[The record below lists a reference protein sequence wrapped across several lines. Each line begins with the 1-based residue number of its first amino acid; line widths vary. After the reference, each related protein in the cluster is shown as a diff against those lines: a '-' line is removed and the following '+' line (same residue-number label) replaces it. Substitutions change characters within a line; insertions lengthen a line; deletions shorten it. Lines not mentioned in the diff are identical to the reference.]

1 MVTHGFAPWEIPTGG
16 SHTPESVTAPV
27 DGKTLLAAKLRGIA
41 AYQSA
46 LDPSTDMNDPNRV
59 WYLHKRELGDGRTLY
74 LDAMLPGHLSLCL
87 AHDKWSLERWCYHD
101 HDAAWRAVLGWNG
114 KGDPEG
120 WYRHPLSG
128 RRRHDSDPEREYI
141 NKDDGG

>member
-1 MVTHGFAPWEIPTGG
+1 MRYPFKRWEIPTGG
-16 SHTPESVTAPV
+16 SRTPESVTAEV
-27 DGKTLLAAKLRGIA
+27 ESGELLAAKLRGIA
-41 AYQSA
+41 AYQSPF
-46 LDPSTDMNDPNRV
+46 DPETDINDRNRV

-74 LDAMLPGHLSLCL
+74 LEPMLPGHLSLCL
-87 AHDKWSLERWCYHD
+87 AHDKWNLERWCYHD

-128 RRRHDSDPEREYI
+128 RRRHESDPELEYI
-141 NKDDGG
+141 NASER